1 MEAEAEEEA
10 KTVFGIEAEAEAV
23 RKFGA
28 STSLI
33 GMDRRTKPGV
43 EQCNTRLRII
53 DTPTYG
59 HTISKRKMYHHSKNM
74 VRVRFPT
81 QIIVMHCN
89 QNYKKEDNYNVNKWI
104 IRIL

>member
-43 EQCNTRLRII
+43 E
-53 DTPTYG
+53 
-59 HTISKRKMYHHSKNM
+59 
-74 VRVRFPT
+74 
-81 QIIVMHCN
+81 
-89 QNYKKEDNYNVNKWI
+89 
-104 IRIL
+104 